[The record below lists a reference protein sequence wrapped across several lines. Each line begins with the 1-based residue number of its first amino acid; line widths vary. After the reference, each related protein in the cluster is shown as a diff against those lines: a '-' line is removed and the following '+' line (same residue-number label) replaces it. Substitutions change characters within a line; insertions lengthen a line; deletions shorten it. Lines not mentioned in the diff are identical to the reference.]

1 MFFIEECDLHGAP
14 LFVPDT
20 PAALGLTDR
29 ARLTLPPGLE
39 VRRSNIPGAGLGVF
53 NCGVVVA
60 KGTHYGPYVGEVKE
74 EEEAIESGYSW
85 VVRRGGGG
93 VVCVLMNF

>member
-1 MFFIEECDLHGAP
+1 MFFIEECNLHGAP

-39 VRRSNIPGAGLGVF
+39 VRRSNIPRAGLGVF
-53 NCGVVVA
+53 HCGGVVA
-60 KGTHYGPYVGEVKE
+60 KGTHYGPYEGEVKE

-93 VVCVLMNF
+93 RGCVF